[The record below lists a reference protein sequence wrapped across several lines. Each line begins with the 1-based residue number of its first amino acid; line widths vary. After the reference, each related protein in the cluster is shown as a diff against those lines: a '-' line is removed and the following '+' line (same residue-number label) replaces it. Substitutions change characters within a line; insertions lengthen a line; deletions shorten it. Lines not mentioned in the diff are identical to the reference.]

1 MDSEALTQ
9 WFCSVGLFVTVVT
22 LLLQS
27 MFLFLLGRLS
37 PRWPGVQD
45 DAVVCAWG
53 QRSVSNRVWQQ
64 GLWANAPC
72 SAHTEA
78 VAGKFT
84 SLRLSN
90 VPLCSSPRRLGG
102 RLSHAQLWHTQ
113 LLHTQLFYTQLS
125 RTQLVHTHTQ
135 LFHNFL
141 THTHTTLAHTTVFIL
156 IHHTVSNTHTHTTLS
171 HATFSHTTRSH
182 TYNYFKNFLTHT
194 HNSCTHNCFT
204 LIHHTVLTHT
214 HIHLF
219 HIQLLFNLSI
229 LHHLLC
235 LSFLPRPASTFCF

>member
-1 MDSEALTQ
+1 
-9 WFCSVGLFVTVVT
+9 
-22 LLLQS
+22 

-141 THTHTTLAHTTVFIL
+141 THTH
-156 IHHTVSNTHTHTTLS
+156 
-171 HATFSHTTRSH
+171 
-182 TYNYFKNFLTHT
+182 
-194 HNSCTHNCFT
+194 NSCTHNCFI
-204 LIHHTVLTHT
+204 LIHHTVLTH
-214 HIHLF
+214 IHTQLF
-219 HIQLLFNLSI
+219 HTQLSHTQLVHTHTTISKLPHTHTQFLHTQLFHPHTSHRSNTHTHTYISSTFNCCLTYRSSTTSFVFPSFPVPLQLLFLIIGRSWLAGLSGPLI
-229 LHHLLC
+229 SIFWLVH
-235 LSFLPRPASTFCF
+235 